1 MSRYHGAFSG
11 ILCTGILG
19 GAVVPLLVG
28 LIGDRVGLRLA
39 MLTVFATL
47 GYILGI
53 AFWARPLIRNETVSV
68 LELFNL
74 RKKGSPAGAD

>member
-1 MSRYHGAFSG
+1 VSRHHGAFSG

-28 LIGDRVGLRLA
+28 VLGDRVGLRLA

-47 GYILGI
+47 GFIFSI
-53 AFWARPLIRNETVSV
+53 AWWANPLIRNETVGV
-68 LELFNL
+68 LDLFNL
-74 RKKGSPAGAD
+74 RRRGNAQE